1 MKKLIKGI
9 LILVVIIIVVVVAS
23 SFLKSKKSSSTSG
36 LESTTG
42 ATANTLPGVQ
52 NENTEGLS
60 VSDQFLRLLLSMQD
74 IELDQSIF
82 VDPAF
87 TNLKDFSVQI
97 IPRNNEGR
105 VNPFAPVGKDT
116 TSLIASPQSNT
127 NIPVGTQTTTPN
139 Q

>member
-1 MKKLIKGI
+1 MKKLIKGVI
-9 LILVVIIIVVVVAS
+9 ILVVIIAVIAGIS
-23 SFLKSKKSSSTSG
+23 SYLKSKKSDQGSSS

-42 ATANTLPGVQ
+42 GSVGVLPGTSS
-52 NENTEGLS
+52 ENTEALS

-87 TNLKDFSVQI
+87 TNLEDFSVEI

-105 VNPFAPVGKDT
+105 VNPFAPVGRDT
-116 TSLIASPQSNT
+116 APALASPQG
-127 NIPVGTQTTTPN
+127 GTVPANPTQ
-139 Q
+139 